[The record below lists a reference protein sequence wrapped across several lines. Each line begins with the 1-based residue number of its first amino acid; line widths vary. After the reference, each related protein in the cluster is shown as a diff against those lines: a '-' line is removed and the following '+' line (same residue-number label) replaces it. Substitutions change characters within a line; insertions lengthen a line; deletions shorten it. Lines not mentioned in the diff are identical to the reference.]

1 MVVALPCG
9 WAWVVTG
16 TFEALL
22 MFQFFGDVVECWVRN
37 VRVAV
42 WVGSSWERS
51 GWERSGWECSGWE
64 VSSSTAD
71 VCSEGDGNMSGWW
84 MWMVGDAGGS
94 EEGEA
99 YERDEVG

>member
-1 MVVALPCG
+1 M
-9 WAWVVTG
+9 
-16 TFEALL
+16 
-22 MFQFFGDVVECWVRN
+22 
-37 VRVAV
+37 AV

-84 MWMVGDAGGS
+84 MWMVSDAGGGKD
-94 EEGEA
+94 GEA
-99 YERDEVG
+99 YERDEVSWRHRCGFSRFK

>member
-1 MVVALPCG
+1 M
-9 WAWVVTG
+9 VTG

-22 MFQFFGDVVECWVRN
+22 MFRFFGDVVECWVRN

-84 MWMVGDAGGS
+84 MWMVSDAGGGKD
-94 EEGEA
+94 GEA
-99 YERDEVG
+99 YERDEVS

>member
-22 MFQFFGDVVECWVRN
+22 MFRFFGDVVECWVRN

-42 WVGSSWERS
+42 WVGSS
-51 GWERSGWECSGWE
+51 WECSGWE

-99 YERDEVG
+99 

>member
-1 MVVALPCG
+1 MVVTLPCG

-16 TFEALL
+16 SFEALL
-22 MFQFFGDVVECWVRN
+22 MFRFFGDVVERWVRDM
-37 VRVAV
+37 RMAV

-51 GWERSGWECSGWE
+51 GWECSGWE
-64 VSSSTAD
+64 VRSSTAD

-99 YERDEVG
+99 